1 MDDTINITLKIPKAI
16 IETSRDITLRIV
28 LEDDNS
34 PKSDLTF
41 STDETTEDALSNFTV
56 DNWMGKL
63 DSFLSNMGFCGRPKK
78 LIIDAVNLA
87 IERESSK
94 YIFSELSKKTGD
106 NSKEIQNKIANQ
118 INNNRITESL
128 LKSFGTKLTPAK
140 LIKTLVEIVESQIK
154 NAP

>member
-1 MDDTINITLKIPKAI
+1 MDYTINITLKIPKAI

-28 LEDDNS
+28 LEDES
-34 PKSDLTF
+34 I
-41 STDETTEDALSNFTV
+41 EDILSNFTAA
-56 DNWMGKL
+56 NWKEKL
-63 DSFLSNMGFCGRPKK
+63 DSFLSNTGFWGRPKQ
-78 LIIDAVNLA
+78 LIIDSVNLA

-118 INNNRITESL
+118 INNKQITESL

-140 LIKTLVEIVESQIK
+140 LIETLVEIVESQIK